1 MVPENHIIKSFK
13 STKDDIYTTMDFD
26 EVVKR
31 RKMVREYDLHR
42 QQIPDQIITKLIKNA
57 HKAPSAGHT
66 QVQEFII
73 VKDASTK
80 KKLRKAAVNQEYVE
94 RAPLLI
100 VVCSNTS
107 RSVSR
112 YGSRGR
118 EFYSIIDGAF
128 ASMLILL
135 SAVNEGIGT
144 CFVGAFQDNK
154 VSEILELPKDVRPIG
169 IICIGYIP
177 SSVEKPEK
185 LERIN
190 IDALV
195 HYEKYGG

>member
-1 MVPENHIIKSFK
+1 MRIRAL
-13 STKDDIYTTMDFD
+13 TTIRMISIAMDFD

-31 RKMVREYDLHR
+31 RKMIREYDSDR
-42 QQIPDQIITKLIKNA
+42 QQIPDDLITKLIKNA
-57 HKAPSAGHT
+57 HTAPSAGHT

-73 VKDASTK
+73 VKDASIK
-80 KKLRKAAVNQEYVE
+80 RKLRKAAVNQEYVE
-94 RAPLLI
+94 RAPVLI

-107 RSVSR
+107 RSVGR

-135 SAVNEGIGT
+135 SAVNEGLGA

-169 IICIGYIP
+169 IICIGYP
-177 SSVEKPEK
+177 AEKPEK
-185 LERIN
+185 LERIGVK
-190 IDALV
+190 ALV
-195 HYEKYGG
+195 HYEKYASMVHSNS

>member
-1 MVPENHIIKSFK
+1 
-13 STKDDIYTTMDFD
+13 MDFD

-31 RKMVREYDLHR
+31 RKMIREYDLNR
-42 QQIPDQIITKLIKNA
+42 QQIPDNIITMLIRNA
-57 HKAPSAGHT
+57 HRAPSAGHT

-73 VKDASTK
+73 VKDALTK

-94 RAPLLI
+94 KASLLI

-107 RSVSR
+107 RSISR

-135 SAVNEGIGT
+135 SAVNEGIGA
-144 CFVGAFQDNK
+144 CFVGAFEDTK

-169 IICIGYIP
+169 IICMGYP
-177 SSVEKPEK
+177 AEKPERLK
-185 LERIN
+185 RI
-190 IDALV
+190 DVKALV
-195 HYEKYGG
+195 HYEKYGRKM

>member
-1 MVPENHIIKSFK
+1 
-13 STKDDIYTTMDFD
+13 MDFD
-26 EVVKR
+26 EVVRK
-31 RKMVREYDLHR
+31 RKMIREYDLDR
-42 QQIPDQIITKLIKNA
+42 QQIPDEIITKLIKNA

-73 VKDASTK
+73 VKDISIK

-94 RAPLLI
+94 KAPVLI

-107 RSVSR
+107 RSIGR
-112 YGSRGR
+112 YGSRGK
-118 EFYSIIDGAF
+118 EFYSVIDGAF

-135 SAVNEGIGT
+135 TAVNEGIGA

-169 IICIGYIP
+169 IICIGYP
-177 SSVEKPEK
+177 SSDRPDR

-190 IDALV
+190 INALV
-195 HYEKYGG
+195 HYEKYGNNNA

>member
-1 MVPENHIIKSFK
+1 
-13 STKDDIYTTMDFD
+13 MDFD
-26 EVVKR
+26 EVVRK
-31 RKMVREYDLHR
+31 RKMIREYDLDR
-42 QQIPDQIITKLIKNA
+42 QQIPDEIIKKLINNA
-57 HKAPSAGHT
+57 HRAPSAGHT

-73 VKDASTK
+73 VKDISIK

-94 RAPLLI
+94 KAPVLI

-107 RSVSR
+107 RSVGR
-112 YGSRGR
+112 YGTRGR
-118 EFYSIIDGAF
+118 EFYSIVDGAF

-135 SAVNEGIGT
+135 TAVNEEIGA

-169 IICIGYIP
+169 IVCIGYP
-177 SSVEKPEK
+177 SSSEEPER

-190 IDALV
+190 VNALV
-195 HYEKYGG
+195 HHEKYGNNNSV

>member
-1 MVPENHIIKSFK
+1 
-13 STKDDIYTTMDFD
+13 MDFD

-31 RKMVREYDLHR
+31 RKMIREYDSDR
-42 QQIPDQIITKLIKNA
+42 QQIPDDLITKLIKNA

-66 QVQEFII
+66 QVQE
-73 VKDASTK
+73 
-80 KKLRKAAVNQEYVE
+80 YVE
-94 RAPLLI
+94 TAPLLI

-107 RSVSR
+107 RSVGR

-135 SAVNEGIGT
+135 SAVNEGIGA

-169 IICIGYIP
+169 IICLGYP
-177 SSVEKPEK
+177 AEKPEK

-190 IDALV
+190 IDTLV
-195 HYEKYGG
+195 HYEKYGNNGA

>member
-1 MVPENHIIKSFK
+1 
-13 STKDDIYTTMDFD
+13 MDFD

-31 RKMVREYDLHR
+31 RKMIREYNSDR
-42 QQIPDQIITKLIKNA
+42 QQIPDKIVTNLIENA
-57 HKAPSAGHT
+57 HRAPSAGHT

-73 VKDASTK
+73 VKDSSTK

-94 RAPLLI
+94 QAPLLI

-107 RSVSR
+107 RSAGR

-135 SAVNEGIGT
+135 SAVNEGIGA
-144 CFVGAFQDNK
+144 CFVGAFEDTK
-154 VSEILELPKDVRPIG
+154 VSQILELPKDVRPIG
-169 IICIGYIP
+169 IICIGYP
-177 SSVEKPEK
+177 AEKPEK
-185 LERIN
+185 LGRID
-190 IDALV
+190 IKALV
-195 HYEKYGG
+195 HYEKYGHK